1 LAPGWQRSLSSLLV
15 ALRAVKRLVKRGSGE
30 KGFLPATGNPTIF
43 LGGDGIETG
52 KKNKRGKNARSILP
66 YAHF

>member
-1 LAPGWQRSLSSLLV
+1 VAEKPLALLV
-15 ALRAVKRLVKRGSGE
+15 ALRAVKRLVKRRE
-30 KGFLPATGNPTIF
+30 VWRKGVFANYWKPNDF
-43 LGGDGIETG
+43 FRRRWDRNG